1 MLLGR
6 WYWDTVRREARRLI
20 ERGYL
25 LELDERRVDWAL
37 AVLTVDKEPAAVA
50 HLEAWMGAGAD
61 RPCRRHAWVTLGNA
75 VSRPT

>member
-37 AVLTVDKEPAAVA
+37 AVLIVDGEPAAVA
-50 HLEAWMGAGAD
+50 HLDAFIAWLDGRGR
-61 RPCRRHAWVTLGNA
+61 RPALPVPHPDHLG
-75 VSRPT
+75 